1 MLLML
6 GGVGVGVLL
15 VLGAGVGLVVGLVV
29 GAGVGLV
36 EAGVGLGMG
45 VVVGL
50 APVGPVDLVP
60 DAGRYQ
66 AILATYIS

>member
-1 MLLML
+1 MLLIL
-6 GGVGVGVLL
+6 GGVGAGLRL
-15 VLGAGVGLVVGLVV
+15 VLGAWVGPVV
-29 GAGVGLV
+29 GAGVALV
-36 EAGVGLGMG
+36 VGARVALGMR

-66 AILATYIS
+66 AILATYISYK

>member
-1 MLLML
+1 ML

-15 VLGAGVGLVVGLVV
+15 VLGAGVELVVGFVV

-36 EAGVGLGMG
+36 EAGVELRMG

-66 AILATYIS
+66 AILATYISYK